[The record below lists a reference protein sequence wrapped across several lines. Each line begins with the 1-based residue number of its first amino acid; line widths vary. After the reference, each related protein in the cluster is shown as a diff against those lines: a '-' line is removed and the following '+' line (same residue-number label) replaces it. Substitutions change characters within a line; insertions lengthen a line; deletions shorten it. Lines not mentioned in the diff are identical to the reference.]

1 MFKANS
7 LASIILMWLAAAPS
21 MAGQADELL
30 TGFQRWLDETRDL
43 SGQFE
48 QELLSGAMG
57 TGIEESGRWFLRRPG
72 QLRFD
77 YRRPETKVAVVNGTE
92 TLLWVEADAS
102 VERGSL
108 DGQSN
113 LLVAL
118 LTGERPL
125 DELFVPGI
133 DVEPVRRGRVRLR
146 LVPIFEEEEAFTEL
160 ILTVPEDGAG
170 LDAVEV
176 RDAAGD
182 RMLYRFPRLRRNT
195 GVPTDLFDFTP
206 PGN

>member
-1 MFKANS
+1 MIV
-7 LASIILMWLAAAPS
+7 LWLATAPS
-21 MAGQADELL
+21 AVAGQADELL
-30 TGFQRWLDETRDL
+30 DDFQRWLDQTRDL

-57 TGIEESGRWFLRRPG
+57 TGIEESGRWFVRRPG

-92 TLLWVEADAS
+92 TLLWIEADAYA
-102 VERGSL
+102 ERGTL
-108 DGQSN
+108 DGQN
-113 LLVAL
+113 DLLVAL
-118 LTGERPL
+118 LAGDRPL
-125 DELFVPGI
+125 RELFVPGI
-133 DVEPVRRGRVRLR
+133 DIEPVRRGRVRLR
-146 LVPIFEEEEAFTEL
+146 LVPILGEEAFTEL

-176 RDAAGD
+176 LDAAGN

-195 GVPTDLFDFTP
+195 GVPADLFDFTP

>member
-1 MFKANS
+1 MLKASS
-7 LASIILMWLAAAPS
+7 LAPVILLWLAAAPAG
-21 MAGQADELL
+21 AGQAEELL
-30 TGFQRWLDETRDL
+30 AGFQRWLDGTRDL

-57 TGIEESGRWFLRRPG
+57 TGIEESGRLFVRRPG

-92 TLLWVEADAS
+92 TLLWIEADAYA
-102 VERGSL
+102 ERGTL
-108 DGQSN
+108 DSQN
-113 LLVAL
+113 DLLVAL
-118 LTGERPL
+118 LTGDRPL
-125 DELFVPGI
+125 GDLFVPGI

-146 LVPIFEEEEAFTEL
+146 LLPILEAEEFTEL
-160 ILTVPEDGAG
+160 ILTVPANGAG

-176 RDAAGD
+176 LDAAGN
-182 RMLYRFPRLRRNT
+182 RMLYRFVRLRRNT
-195 GVPTDLFDFTP
+195 GVPAELFDFTP

>member
-1 MFKANS
+1 MLKVLS
-7 LASIILMWLAAAPS
+7 LAPIILLWLAAATPVS
-21 MAGQADELL
+21 EPADELL
-30 TGFQRWLDETRDL
+30 AGFQRWLDGTRDL
-43 SGQFE
+43 SGRFE

-57 TGIEESGRWFLRRPG
+57 TGIEESGRWFVRRPG

-92 TLLWVEADAS
+92 TLIWIEADAYA
-102 VERGSL
+102 ERGRL
-108 DGQSN
+108 DRQNN

-118 LTGERPL
+118 LIGDRPL
-125 DELFVPGI
+125 RELFVPQI
-133 DVEPVRRGRVRLR
+133 DAEPVRRGRVRLR
-146 LVPIFEEEEAFTEL
+146 LVPILEEEAFTEL

-176 RDAAGD
+176 LDAAGN

-195 GVPTDLFDFTP
+195 GVSADLFDFTP
-206 PGN
+206 PEN